1 MWTVALGNMP
11 LISNRNL
18 NFINAK
24 QFLYMYIL
32 FSSVADPDPDPVGSG
47 FFGRIRIRIRVLGPG
62 SGSDLTEISIFFLS
76 SIIAKAGIILFKQC

>member
-1 MWTVALGNMP
+1 MLPTVKVGNLP
-11 LISNRNL
+11 QKKKVCPKLARVQDQTWY
-18 NFINAK
+18 K
-24 QFLYMYIL
+24 T
-32 FSSVADPDPDPVGSG
+32 SVADPDPDPVGSG